1 MVHIDQ
7 QVYPPYRI
15 GLTRQKVGRNR
26 KRPRLTLHLDFPKGE
41 HMDTPK
47 HFKHAPCTL
56 KFPHM
61 SAFWTF
67 VKLAQISTF
76 SPIERFR
83 IALQCVQ
90 PRALQAPI
98 NTRPPRKFAPQ
109 NTSTA
114 QGVLVLRVVLTACTT
129 MNVCSPKVLATV
141 RVSPT
146 QLSVLPDFYGCS
158 CAQCWC
164 CAVRCDVRASRAAW
178 CLGGW
183 HYPPSLAAALPLLGG
198 VAGYVARRTPSFV
211 ATANDVQVGLPLQGD
226 LHLSTQGGLGR
237 CRPRRRRDLVVAA
250 SSNTTTG
257 TARCPAAATARCCE
271 CPFGMVL

>member
-56 KFPHM
+56 KFPHI

-129 MNVCSPKVLATV
+129 MNVCSPKVLATACASLLLNS
-141 RVSPT
+141 RCCPT
-146 QLSVLPDFYGCS
+146 FM
-158 CAQCWC
+158 
-164 CAVRCDVRASRAAW
+164 
-178 CLGGW
+178 
-183 HYPPSLAAALPLLGG
+183 AAAVHSVG
-198 VAGYVARRTPSFV
+198 VVQCGAMYAAVVLRGASEVGTIHPHLRRRFLFSV
-211 ATANDVQVGLPLQGD
+211 ESRDMLHDGLP
-226 LHLSTQGGLGR
+226 
-237 CRPRRRRDLVVAA
+237 
-250 SSNTTTG
+250 
-257 TARCPAAATARCCE
+257 
-271 CPFGMVL
+271 VL

>member
-1 MVHIDQ
+1 MFISTLPGAPIQRNRRHSGARAVFWQGKTAVPMMEATKPYACVAPSTPATHISSREPIGTVLHRFGPSTCPLRVPMVHIDQ
-7 QVYPPYRI
+7 QVYPPYII
-15 GLTRQKVGRNR
+15 GLTSQKVGRNR

-56 KFPHM
+56 KFPHI

-146 QLSVLPDFYGCS
+146 QL
-158 CAQCWC
+158 
-164 CAVRCDVRASRAAW
+164 
-178 CLGGW
+178 
-183 HYPPSLAAALPLLGG
+183 
-198 VAGYVARRTPSFV
+198 
-211 ATANDVQVGLPLQGD
+211 
-226 LHLSTQGGLGR
+226 
-237 CRPRRRRDLVVAA
+237 
-250 SSNTTTG
+250 
-257 TARCPAAATARCCE
+257 
-271 CPFGMVL
+271 

>member
-1 MVHIDQ
+1 
-7 QVYPPYRI
+7 
-15 GLTRQKVGRNR
+15 
-26 KRPRLTLHLDFPKGE
+26 
-41 HMDTPK
+41 MDTPK

-114 QGVLVLRVVLTACTT
+114 QGVLVLRVVLIACTT

-146 QLSVLPDFYGCS
+146 RLSVLPLFCGCS

-164 CAVRCDVRASRAAW
+164 CAVRCDVRGSRAAW

-198 VAGYVARRTPSFV
+198 VAGYVARQTPSFV
-211 ATANDVQVGLPLQGD
+211 ATAIDVQVGLPLQGD
-226 LHLSTQGGLGR
+226 LHLSTQGGL
-237 CRPRRRRDLVVAA
+237 A
-250 SSNTTTG
+250 SSLSSPKATRLG
-257 TARCPAAATARCCE
+257 CCGQQQQYDRDGPLPGSCYSALLRVPLRHGALARA
-271 CPFGMVL
+271 MVSSRAC